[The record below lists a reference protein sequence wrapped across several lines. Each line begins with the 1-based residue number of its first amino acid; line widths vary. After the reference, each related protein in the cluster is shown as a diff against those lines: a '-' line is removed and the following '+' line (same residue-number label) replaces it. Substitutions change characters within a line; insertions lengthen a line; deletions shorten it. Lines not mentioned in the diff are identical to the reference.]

1 MTPSFRRTVTSA
13 LALALVCAPAIAAPQ
28 DPQPQPPKATFRSS
42 LDVVSVAAVVR
53 DKRGRLA
60 TGLTKKDFLVEE
72 AGAPRDIL
80 QFHADANAPVRVALL
95 FDVSGSMRL
104 ADRIENARQAARHL
118 LGALGLA
125 AGGIRQA
132 TKRGGALGA
141 PAEPNA
147 GGIRQPS
154 QRGGA
159 LGVPAEPNAGGIR
172 KLINDE
178 AAVFSFDMNLQSLQP
193 FTADAGAIES
203 ALSRVTPYG
212 QTSLYDAIAQTA
224 RRVADTRPG
233 DPHRRA
239 VVVFTDGVDT
249 SSQLTPQQVAA
260 IASEIDVPV
269 YVMSV
274 VSPGDHDDHG
284 LRAGAAPESTLR
296 TLAQWTGGDLF
307 VTSAPAHESVAAR
320 QIVDELRH
328 QYVIAFG
335 ASPAAG
341 WHPLTVK
348 TRDRDLTVRA
358 RRGYAAG
365 IRAGS

>member
-1 MTPSFRRTVTSA
+1 MCASSSTAQDASSQ
-13 LALALVCAPAIAAPQ
+13 APAQSTTQTAKP
-28 DPQPQPPKATFRSS
+28 TFRSAVD
-42 LDVVSVAAVVR
+42 LVSVAAVVR
-53 DKRGRLA
+53 DHRGRFA
-60 TGLTKKDFLVEE
+60 RGLRKEDFIVEE
-72 AGAPRDIL
+72 AGLRRQIL
-80 QFHADANAPVRVALL
+80 DFRADDNAPVRVALL

-104 ADRIENARQAARHL
+104 SSHVEQARQAARHML
-118 LGALGLA
+118 SALHLDRNG
-125 AGGIRQA
+125 
-132 TKRGGALGA
+132 
-141 PAEPNA
+141 
-147 GGIRQPS
+147 
-154 QRGGA
+154 
-159 LGVPAEPNAGGIR
+159 
-172 KLINDE
+172 DE

-203 ALSRVTPYG
+203 ALSRVMPYG

-249 SSQLTPQQVAA
+249 SSLLTPEQVSA

-269 YVMSV
+269 YVMTV
-274 VSPGDHDDHG
+274 VSPSEREDQD
-284 LRAGAAPESTLR
+284 RGARSGAPDSVLR

-328 QYVIAFG
+328 QYVLAFP

-341 WHPLTVK
+341 WHALDVK
-348 TRDRDLTVRA
+348 TKDRDLTVRA

-365 IRAGS
+365 TRAGSKTL